1 MSVLEVIN
9 DFGFLSLPVWLW
21 GVIGGVA
28 TAVLTCLGVRR
39 SLSDF
44 GLPYDRWPLLSSIVN
59 GLLGAALVV
68 CVLGFQSQTTPEV
81 IPSEAGRNLR
91 LIGHLTLLVLLMMVS
106 VTDLRTYSILDW
118 NCKVGILLGV
128 SLAFLSGDTQLA
140 HLWVDWNQEVPQ
152 LRGPYLP
159 AWLSAH
165 PHLHGLTWSVVG
177 VFTGGILAWGTR
189 WISARL
195 LGQPALGS
203 GDILLMGMIGA
214 FLGWQPTLIAYV
226 LAPVLALVIGLIIQV
241 TSNRPAIPYG
251 PFLALGAVVVLFCW
265 QPIWMLEIPLTLAEN
280 PGRGSIFAMRRFFG
294 DPVSMAITAGL
305 SVGLLVIML
314 SLLRYY
320 KSLSFV
326 DANSE

>member
-1 MSVLEVIN
+1 MSVLQAIN
-9 DFGFLSLPVWLW
+9 DFGVLSFPVWLW
-21 GVIGGVA
+21 AVMGGMA
-28 TAVLTCLGVRR
+28 TGVLTFIGVRR
-39 SLSDF
+39 SLKDF
-44 GLPYDRWPLLSSIVN
+44 GLPFDRWPLISSIAN

-68 CVLGFQSQTTPEV
+68 CVLGFQSQSTPEV

-91 LIGHLTLLVLLMMVS
+91 LIGHLALVVLLMMIS

-118 NCKVGILLGV
+118 NCKLGILLGTG
-128 SLAFLSGDTQLA
+128 LAFLSGDTQLA

-159 AWLSAH
+159 EWLSAH
-165 PHLHGLTWSVVG
+165 PHLHGLVWSVVG
-177 VFTGGILAWGTR
+177 VLTGGILAWGTR
-189 WISARL
+189 SISARL

-251 PFLALGAVVVLFCW
+251 PFLALGAVVVLIAW
-265 QPIWMLEIPLTLAEN
+265 RSIWMLEIPLTLAEN

-305 SVGLLVIML
+305 SMGLLIFML
-314 SLLRYY
+314 ALLRYY

-326 DANSE
+326 DEKSE